1 MLGAYRHRL
10 LGFDA
15 RERFVPSPR
24 LYPAGRRREQLWR
37 TAVEKP
43 LSVDVC
49 VWPTVFQNET
59 VERRL
64 SLFDLGLGLVGAQ
77 RPMWTGPF
85 QDLWVSLPELDA
97 QLAIVGKDMRG
108 PADVVAISVDEHWR
122 YPLWDRPLSEGEPA
136 EPAGL
141 DDEWRLLGFDVA
153 DGFLTSALMNGSF
166 DEGARVRLRS
176 MFAELLND
184 AHLFDRL
191 EAAKLCAEHC
201 DERANHRAPHFPY
214 GVWARSPRS
223 PQTPSGSSS

>member
-1 MLGAYRHRL
+1 MLGVYRHRL

-15 RERFVPSPR
+15 RERFVPLPR
-24 LYPAGRRREQLWR
+24 LYPAARRREQLLR
-37 TAVEKP
+37 PDVEKP

-64 SLFDLGLGLVGAQ
+64 SLFDFGLGLVGAL

-85 QDLWVSLPELDA
+85 QDLWVSLPDLDA
-97 QLAIVGKDMRG
+97 QLALVGRDLRG

-122 YPLWDRPLSEGEPA
+122 YPLWDRPLSEEEPA

-166 DEGARVRLRS
+166 DERSRTRLRS

-184 AHLFDRL
+184 VHLFDRL

-201 DERANHRAPHFPY
+201 DEHAVGRAPHFPY
-214 GVWARSPRS
+214 ALWARAPRAAR
-223 PQTPSGSSS
+223 GSSS